1 MAALDV
7 LIDYLDGYKIHD
19 ISFSKW
25 RDCRYHSLEEIISV
39 LSKSFYS
46 EDVRVHKDLQQ
57 ELVFIDDTLTLVTER
72 IEA

>member
-7 LIDYLDGYKIHD
+7 LIDFLDGYKIHD
-19 ISFSKW
+19 ISFPKSH
-25 RDCRYHSLEEIISV
+25 DCQYHSLEEIVSV

-46 EDVRVHKDLQQ
+46 EDVRVHKDHQQ
-57 ELVFIDDTLTLVTER
+57 ELVFINDTLILVTER